1 MSRPVTDP
9 CDLAGCART
18 LLAWQ
23 VQLYYILAELV
34 SVYKAWYPG
43 AGVHRGTPNLNR
55 IQGPTAMPLEPLTKT
70 DISLKFIY
78 ITCLRLILLATTHN
92 GKWQTLKSQKFTETF
107 KLVTQIFPTVETPS
121 QLRQYEPT
129 PAMPPT
135 YHPCSPSCECL
146 TLR

>member
-1 MSRPVTDP
+1 MHGSR
-9 CDLAGCART
+9 
-18 LLAWQ
+18 LAWQ

-43 AGVHRGTPNLNR
+43 RGSIEEPPNLNR

-107 KLVTQIFPTVETPS
+107 KLVTQIFPTVETPHNCVIRANPCHATH
-121 QLRQYEPT
+121 L
-129 PAMPPT
+129 PP
-135 YHPCSPSCECL
+135 L
-146 TLR
+146 FAIM